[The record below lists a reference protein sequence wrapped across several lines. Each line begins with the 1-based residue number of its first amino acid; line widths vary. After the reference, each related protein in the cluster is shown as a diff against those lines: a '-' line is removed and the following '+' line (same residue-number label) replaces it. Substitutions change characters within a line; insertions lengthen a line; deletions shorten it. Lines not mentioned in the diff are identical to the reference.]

1 MYSARYGHKSSD
13 AERIAYL
20 LENLKDVPAE
30 RRTAKFVCVI
40 TCRWP
45 DGRRIVARGECPG
58 QILFAP
64 KGTGGFGYDP
74 VFYLPELE
82 KTYAE
87 LAPEEKNAISH
98 RARALQ
104 AFAESIGRN
113 LNMMTSKER
122 AELRAQANP
131 LDVTLIVGKGGISDT
146 LLDEAVV
153 LLDSHELV
161 KGRVLET
168 SGLTAREASDAICQG
183 AWRRGRRLRRHEI
196 RDLAQVRKG
205 GAGEEKGRREKAGQK
220 SLRQL

>member
-20 LENLKDVPAE
+20 LENLKDVPRSGA
-30 RRTAKFVCVI
+30 RRNSSASLPGL
-40 TCRWP
+40 WP

-104 AFAESIGRN
+104 AFCRIY
-113 LNMMTSKER
+113 
-122 AELRAQANP
+122 
-131 LDVTLIVGKGGISDT
+131 
-146 LLDEAVV
+146 
-153 LLDSHELV
+153 
-161 KGRVLET
+161 
-168 SGLTAREASDAICQG
+168 REEFEHD
-183 AWRRGRRLRRHEI
+183 
-196 RDLAQVRKG
+196 DK
-205 GAGEEKGRREKAGQK
+205 
-220 SLRQL
+220 

>member
-1 MYSARYGHKSSD
+1 MSLLPLVLATRNPGKARELAAPLAARGFAVQLPPPAMPDVEETGGSFEENALLKAREVSKRTGLVAIADDSGLEVDALNGAPGVYSARYGHKSSD

-40 TCRWP
+40 TCLWP

-98 RARALQ
+98 RAQALQ
-104 AFAESIGRN
+104 AFCRIY
-113 LNMMTSKER
+113 
-122 AELRAQANP
+122 
-131 LDVTLIVGKGGISDT
+131 
-146 LLDEAVV
+146 
-153 LLDSHELV
+153 
-161 KGRVLET
+161 
-168 SGLTAREASDAICQG
+168 REEFEHD
-183 AWRRGRRLRRHEI
+183 
-196 RDLAQVRKG
+196 DK
-205 GAGEEKGRREKAGQK
+205 
-220 SLRQL
+220 

>member
-1 MYSARYGHKSSD
+1 MKIVFATNNAHKLAEVQAVLGDAYELVTPRMCGVEEEIPENQPPLEGNASEKSHYLRARTGLDCFADDTGLEVEALDGAPGVYSARYGHKSSD

-40 TCRWP
+40 TCLWP
-45 DGRRIVARGECPG
+45 DGRRVVARGECPG

-104 AFAESIGRN
+104 AFCRIY
-113 LNMMTSKER
+113 
-122 AELRAQANP
+122 
-131 LDVTLIVGKGGISDT
+131 
-146 LLDEAVV
+146 
-153 LLDSHELV
+153 
-161 KGRVLET
+161 
-168 SGLTAREASDAICQG
+168 REEFEHD
-183 AWRRGRRLRRHEI
+183 
-196 RDLAQVRKG
+196 DK
-205 GAGEEKGRREKAGQK
+205 
-220 SLRQL
+220 